1 MNTIVALGPNPAWQ
15 KTLFF
20 KEFHYGKVNRAEE
33 MQAFPAGKGINFCRA
48 AACHGRTK
56 AVLIQFT
63 GGENGDR
70 IRRELEREGMP
81 VRSILTGGPTR
92 SCTTCL
98 DRARQVMTEVIEPS
112 FAATSEEVEEML
124 AAFQE
129 ELNRGAAGAA
139 LCGTLPTGTD
149 PDLYPRAAQLVRRAG
164 IPLLLDSFR
173 NTRDVF
179 ESGAEVWY
187 KVNREELREMTGEPE
202 VTSGLRQVFRFPA
215 VKYAAITDGPDNAYA
230 SDGRTLAVYHLPTLP
245 EVVNPIGCGDTA
257 NAIWMSEILA
267 GSDLFE
273 AFRHAL
279 AAASANCLTAFPGS
293 FSPEEAEKI
302 AAEIT
307 VDFAEL

>member
-33 MQAFPAGKGINFCRA
+33 MQTFPAGKGINFCRA
-48 AACHGRTK
+48 AACHGRAK
-56 AVLIQFT
+56 GILIQFT

-81 VRSILTGGPTR
+81 VRSIQTVGATR
-92 SCTTCL
+92 SCSTCL

-112 FAATSEEVEEML
+112 FAATPAEVDEML
-124 AAFQE
+124 AAFEE
-129 ELNRGAAGAA
+129 ELQRGAAGAA

-149 PDLYPRAAQLVRRAG
+149 PDLYPRAAKLIRQAG

-179 ESGAEVWY
+179 EAGAEVWY
-187 KVNREELREMTGEPE
+187 KVNREELREMTGEPD
-202 VTSGLRQVFRFPA
+202 VKSGLRQVFRYGT
-215 VKYAAITDGPDNAYA
+215 VRYAAITDGPGNAYA
-230 SDGRTLAVYHLPTLP
+230 SDGRQLAVYHLPPLK

-267 GSDLFE
+267 GSDPFE
-273 AFRHAL
+273 AFRRAL

-293 FSPEEAEKI
+293 FSPAAAEEI
-302 AAEIT
+302 AAGIT
-307 VDFAEL
+307 IDFAAL

>member
-33 MQAFPAGKGINFCRA
+33 MQTFPAGKGINFCRA
-48 AACHGRTK
+48 AACHGRMRG
-56 AVLIQFT
+56 VLIQFT

-81 VRSILTGGPTR
+81 VRSIMTGGPTR
-92 SCTTCL
+92 CCTTCL

-112 FAATSEEVEEML
+112 FAATPVEVQEML
-124 AAFQE
+124 AAFEE
-129 ELNRGAAGAA
+129 ELCRGAAGAA
-139 LCGTLPTGTD
+139 LCGTLPTGTE
-149 PDLYPRAAQLVRRAG
+149 PDLYPRAARLVRDAG

-173 NTRDVF
+173 NTNDVF

-187 KVNREELREMTGEPE
+187 KVNLDELREMTGEAD
-202 VTSGLRQVFRFPA
+202 VKSGLRQVFRHDT
-215 VKYAAITDGPDNAYA
+215 VNYAAITDGPGNAYA
-230 SDGRTLAVYHLPTLP
+230 SDGRKLAVYHLPTLS

-267 GSDLFE
+267 GSDPFE
-273 AFRHAL
+273 AFRRAL

-293 FSPEEAEKI
+293 FSPAEAERI

-307 VDFAEL
+307 VDFAVL

>member
-112 FAATSEEVEEML
+112 FAATPEEVAENPDSYTGYYVKKML
-124 AAFQE
+124 
-129 ELNRGAAGAA
+129 
-139 LCGTLPTGTD
+139 D
-149 PDLYPRAAQLVRRAG
+149 RA
-164 IPLLLDSFR
+164 
-173 NTRDVF
+173 
-179 ESGAEVWY
+179 
-187 KVNREELREMTGEPE
+187 K
-202 VTSGLRQVFRFPA
+202 
-215 VKYAAITDGPDNAYA
+215 
-230 SDGRTLAVYHLPTLP
+230 
-245 EVVNPIGCGDTA
+245 
-257 NAIWMSEILA
+257 
-267 GSDLFE
+267 
-273 AFRHAL
+273 
-279 AAASANCLTAFPGS
+279 
-293 FSPEEAEKI
+293 
-302 AAEIT
+302 
-307 VDFAEL
+307 

>member
-33 MQAFPAGKGINFCRA
+33 MQTFPAGKGINFCRA
-48 AACHGRTK
+48 AACHRRMRG
-56 AVLIQFT
+56 VLIQFT

-81 VRSILTGGPTR
+81 VRSIMTGGPTR
-92 SCTTCL
+92 CCTTCL

-112 FAATSEEVEEML
+112 FAATPVEVQEML
-124 AAFQE
+124 AAFEE
-129 ELNRGAAGAA
+129 ELCRGAAGAA
-139 LCGTLPTGTD
+139 LCGTLPTGTE
-149 PDLYPRAAQLVRRAG
+149 PDLYPRAARLVRDAG

-187 KVNREELREMTGEPE
+187 KVNREELREMTGEADVE
-202 VTSGLRQVFRFPA
+202 SGLRQVFRFPA

-230 SDGRTLAVYHLPTLP
+230 SDGRTLAVYHLPPLK

-257 NAIWMSEILA
+257 NAVWMSEILSGN
-267 GSDLFE
+267 GSFE
-273 AFRHAL
+273 AFRSAL

-293 FSPEEAEKI
+293 FSPAEADRI
-302 AAEIT
+302 AAGIS
-307 VDFAEL
+307 VELTTL